1 MENKGLNIF
10 NSAYVL
16 ADPNTA
22 TDADYEV
29 RRIYNFVHLLQSNF
43 VKIIYQRLNY
53 LFPFVF
59 SYCMLILNDLFHC
72 IRVEYLRC
80 DWPRI
85 LP

>member
-29 RRIYNFVHLLQSNF
+29 RRISNL
-43 VKIIYQRLNY
+43 RLNY

-59 SYCMLILNDLFHC
+59 SYCMLILNDLFQC